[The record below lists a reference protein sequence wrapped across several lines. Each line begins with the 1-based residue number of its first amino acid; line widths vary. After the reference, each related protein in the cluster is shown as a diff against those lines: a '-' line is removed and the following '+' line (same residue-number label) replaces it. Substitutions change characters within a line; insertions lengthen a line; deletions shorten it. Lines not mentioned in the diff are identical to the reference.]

1 MPRYALLSTQQQQQE
16 PLYIAAYYE
25 SFGNGVY
32 LTYRAEDACS
42 YVTIEKAA
50 QVAKTIQGN
59 LGYLPSIVEV
69 DY

>member
-1 MPRYALLSTQQQQQE
+1 MPRYALLSTQQQQE
-16 PLYIAAYYE
+16 PLYIAACYE

-32 LTYRAEDACS
+32 LTYRPEDACS
-42 YVTIEKAA
+42 YVTIEKAV
-50 QVAKTIQGN
+50 QVAKAIQVN